1 MQNAVMSDEL
11 AHDLGV
17 SEHHYT
23 GRKELTDV
31 TLRRDCHHCGYD
43 IENGEVVALSVW
55 LPKEDMTSFKI
66 KCLPQ
71 YQLLH
76 PLCVINK
83 MTHLLASPFKKE
95 VIV

>member
-1 MQNAVMSDEL
+1 
-11 AHDLGV
+11 
-17 SEHHYT
+17 
-23 GRKELTDV
+23 
-31 TLRRDCHHCGYD
+31 
-43 IENGEVVALSVW
+43 
-55 LPKEDMTSFKI
+55 
-66 KCLPQ
+66 LPQ